1 MNLRDIIISSAFL
14 KETYMTLKNKK
25 YTRPSAI
32 VALCIISESE
42 IVKVLPNYSCDY
54 ENESESFKNFLH
66 GLGMDITKPFQRQD
80 GLQHRNR
87 FNEVVVCSRWV
98 GEERIDDGW
107 INSGYASKEA
117 IDKASGSKILEDLYR
132 SKYLTEDA
140 QALLEARDKYTEVK
154 EET

>member
-1 MNLRDIIISSAFL
+1 
-14 KETYMTLKNKK
+14 MTVKNKK

-42 IVKVLPNYSCDY
+42 IIKVLPNYSAAY
-54 ENESESFKNFLH
+54 EEDEENFKKFLY
-66 GLGMDITKPFQRQD
+66 GLGMDVSKPFKRQD

-87 FNEVVVCSRWV
+87 FNEIVVCSRWV
-98 GEERIDDGW
+98 GEERIDSEW
-107 INSGYASKEA
+107 IASGYASKEA

-140 QALLEARDKYTEVK
+140 QALLEARDKYSEVQ